1 MEKLPMNIMPCV
13 YQMLHEALSG
23 YQKTGIPLIAYD
35 GNALKPAGVGDDIG
49 IYYFIPKIAHTF
61 GISIDQSINVFF
73 ISVIL
78 VSFSLGLIGS
88 FLYIK
93 RPLIKWLGI
102 VEIMLLAY
110 GSYFFVG
117 GIYIILSSIT
127 IAIIP
132 LFLYLTKRRKLGLP
146 LIIFLLL
153 AGLAIGVAHYLRSH
167 AGTGVLIFMTIILL
181 FYLQISWKQKI
192 VLIMLVVI
200 SVLTPMIYFDKLLN
214 RRGAYLTNYNPGYER
229 VPRRHVLWHSIYIG
243 FGFLNNEYGIKYQ
256 DEVAI
261 EKVRSISPKA
271 LYLSEEYETILR
283 KEIFKLIKNH
293 PLFAAQTVFAKF
305 GAIILYLF
313 IFSNVGLIAVILHR
327 KSWQLETAFW
337 SAMVCN
343 SLFGIFTIPDY
354 RYLMGLIAFATLYG
368 IFSINET
375 IEHIRWGRIIAL
387 LHWNR
392 GNPDVRNSRN
402 LFF

>member
-1 MEKLPMNIMPCV
+1 MEVMQCQ
-13 YQMLHEALSG
+13 YQLLCEALSG
-23 YQKTGIPLIAYD
+23 YEKTGIPLVSWD
-35 GNALKPAGVGDDIG
+35 GNILKPAGLGDDIG
-49 IYYFIPKIAHTF
+49 LYYFIPKIVHAL
-61 GISIDQSINVFF
+61 GISIDQSINVLFV
-73 ISVIL
+73 SVFL
-78 VSFSLGLIGS
+78 VSFSLGIIGT
-88 FLYIK
+88 FLFLK
-93 RPLIKWLGI
+93 DHVIKWLGF
-102 VEIMLLAY
+102 VEIILLAY

-132 LFLYLTKRRKLGLP
+132 LFLYLTKRRKLGL
-146 LIIFLLL
+146 LLVIFLLL
-153 AGLAIGVAHYLRSH
+153 AGLAIGVAHHLRSH

-200 SVLTPMIYFDKLLN
+200 SVLTPIIYFDKLLD
-214 RRGAYLTNYNPGYER
+214 RRDAYLTNYNSGYER
-229 VPRRHVLWHSIYIG
+229 VLRRHVLWHSIYIG
-243 FGFLNNEYGIKYQ
+243 FGFLNNEYGIRNK

-261 EKVRSISPKA
+261 GKVRSISPKA

-283 KEIFKLIKNH
+283 KEIFKLIRNH

-305 GAIILYLF
+305 GAITLYLF

-337 SAMVCN
+337 SAMVFN

-368 IFSINET
+368 IMSIDET
-375 IEHIRWGRIIAL
+375 IEHVTWEQVAAL
-387 LHWNR
+387 LRR
-392 GNPDVRNSRN
+392 GGEKS
-402 LFF
+402 